1 MSVLTRF
8 WGGLLVALI
17 ACQVSCKQ
25 KEAVSPA
32 PNILFVIADDLS
44 YPHTGAYGTNWI
56 NTPGFDR
63 VAREGLLFTRAYTPN
78 AKCSP
83 SRSII
88 ITGRNSWQLEE
99 AANHVPFF
107 PEKFLSHVEVLGENG
122 YFTGFTGKGWAP
134 GNPGER
140 NGAPRELAGKRF
152 NDVKIETPT
161 PKISPIDYAANF
173 EVFLDQK
180 PENEPFYFWYGGFE
194 PHRAYTYGSGA
205 KLAGKT
211 PDMID
216 MVPPFWPDNDS
227 VRNDLLDYAFETEY
241 FDQHLVLMLETL
253 EKRGMLDNTLI
264 VVTAD
269 NGMPFPRVKGQAYEY
284 SNHLP
289 LAIRWGEGIVNP
301 GRVIDDFISFID
313 FSPTFFEVANINYDS
328 SGMAP
333 FAGKSL
339 QPIFI
344 TEQEG
349 KTDPSRNAVL
359 IGKERH
365 DIGRPEDQGYPVRGI
380 VNENF
385 TYIHNFKTN
394 RWPAGNPETGY
405 LNTDGSPT
413 KTVILNQRRISGEY
427 KFWNLSFGKRPQE
440 ELYDRKKDPYGLNNL
455 ALHPEYQNVK
465 DRLREQ
471 LFKELKEQEDPRVLG
486 NGPVFDNYQYAQESQ
501 RNFYERFMK
510 GESFQT
516 GWVNDSDFEPDF
528 EE

>member
-1 MSVLTRF
+1 MSVKYSV
-8 WGGLLVALI
+8 WGGLLVCLF
-17 ACQVSCKQ
+17 ACLVSCKQ
-25 KEAVSPA
+25 KEEVPAV

-44 YPHTGAYGTNWI
+44 FPHTGAYGTDWI
-56 NTPGFDR
+56 KTPGFDR
-63 VAREGLLFTRAYTPN
+63 VAKEGLLFTRAYTPN

-107 PEKFLSHVEVLGENG
+107 PEKFLSHVEVLGDNG

-134 GNPGER
+134 GD
-140 NGAPRELAGKRF
+140 AGKRELTGKRF
-152 NDVKIETPT
+152 SDLKMEAPT
-161 PKISPIDYAANF
+161 PFISPINYAANF

-180 PENEPFYFWYGGFE
+180 PEDEPFYFWYGSFE
-194 PHRAYTYGSGA
+194 PHRAYTYGSGVA
-205 KLAGKT
+205 LGGKT
-211 PDMID
+211 TDMID
-216 MVPPFWPDNDS
+216 KVPPFWPDNDS

-241 FDQHLVLMLETL
+241 FDQHLVKMLASL
-253 EKRGMLDNTLI
+253 EKRGMLENTLI

-269 NGMPFPRVKGQAYEY
+269 NGMPFPRVKGQGYEY

-289 LAIRWGEGIVNP
+289 LAIRWGEGINNP
-301 GRVIDDFISFID
+301 GRVIDDFVSFVD
-313 FSPTFFEVANINYDS
+313 FSPTFLEVGKVSFDS

-339 QPIFI
+339 QPIF
-344 TEQEG
+344 EAEEGG

-365 DIGRPEDQGYPVRGI
+365 DIGRPDDQGYPIRGI
-380 VNENF
+380 VNEAY
-385 TYIHNFKTN
+385 TYIHNFETD

-413 KTVILNQRRISGEY
+413 KTVILNQRRVSGELKY
-427 KFWNLSFGKRPQE
+427 WNLSFGKRPEE

-455 ALHPEYQNVK
+455 ALHPEYQNIK
-465 DRLREQ
+465 DALKDELFEQ
-471 LFKELKEQEDPRVLG
+471 LKAQEDPRMFG
-486 NGPVFDNYQYAQESQ
+486 NGTVFDNYEYAQESQ
-501 RNFYERFMK
+501 RNFYNRFMK
-510 GESFQT
+510 GESFKT
-516 GWVNDSDFEPDF
+516 GWVNDSDFEVDF
-528 EE
+528 NEK